1 MQNKKASKKINER
14 TKLIILV
21 AIIILIAIIVTLVIR
36 NIIISNNAREN
47 EYLAAGNE
55 NSSLI
60 ANNIKKGITIGGITG
75 TLESLDTSD
84 ANATPEDIEWGKTG
98 YVNGVKIVGT
108 MLTSNKVSYLKDK
121 NVFFD
126 ENKEVKDDLDNI
138 VTVPKG
144 FKVSSESAVLVE
156 DGIVIEDKK
165 GNQFVWIPAGI
176 NGVNIN
182 TTNGTK
188 TIKYARTDF
197 GIQFGSG
204 ITDDPNDYSG
214 YYESMPADERASIEK
229 YSGYYIGRFDAGDS
243 VATAAKRMRQEEDS
257 ASNTVTIK
265 KGDAPYN
272 YVTKSGAIALAE
284 GMAQKESY
292 DAKTKMTSAF
302 AWDTAINFIK
312 IKNSDYDLNSEQ
324 GNYIDTSFQYTD
336 ITTEN
341 LVTKAENDEVLVP
354 NGQTTAVSNIFD
366 MGGNTFKYT
375 SESYLIDGSVYDLV
389 YRGGTVEASK
399 ESRPSAYR
407 GYTNVNFGGNNEIYG
422 FRITLYIN

>member
-272 YVTKSGAIALAE
+272 YVTKSEAIALAE

-302 AWDTAINFIK
+302 A
-312 IKNSDYDLNSEQ
+312 
-324 GNYIDTSFQYTD
+324 
-336 ITTEN
+336 
-341 LVTKAENDEVLVP
+341 
-354 NGQTTAVSNIFD
+354 
-366 MGGNTFKYT
+366 
-375 SESYLIDGSVYDLV
+375 
-389 YRGGTVEASK
+389 
-399 ESRPSAYR
+399 
-407 GYTNVNFGGNNEIYG
+407 
-422 FRITLYIN
+422 

>member
-1 MQNKKASKKINER
+1 MQNKKASKKINKR
-14 TKLIILV
+14 TKLIIFV
-21 AIIILIAIIVTLVIR
+21 AIIILIAIIVTFVIR
-36 NIIISNNAREN
+36 NIIINNNVIKN

-182 TTNGTK
+182 TTTGTK
-188 TIKYARTDF
+188 KIKYERTDF

-204 ITDDPNDYSG
+204 GITDNPNELFG
-214 YYESMPADERASIEK
+214 YYESMPDDERASIEK
-229 YSGYYIGRFDAGDS
+229 YSGYYIGRYDAGDS
-243 VATAAKRMRQEEDS
+243 VATVAKRMRQEEDS
-257 ASNTVTIK
+257 AGNTVTIK

-272 YVTKSGAIALAE
+272 YVTKSEAIALAE

-292 DAKTKMTSAF
+292 DAKTKMTSSF

-312 IKNSDYDLNSEQ
+312 IKNNDYDVNSSQ
-324 GNYIDTSFQYTD
+324 GNYDDTSFQYTD
-336 ITTEN
+336 ITSGDTI
-341 LVTKAENDEVLVP
+341 TKNEGDLVLVP
-354 NGQTTAVSNIFD
+354 NGQTTAVSNIYD
-366 MGGNTFKYT
+366 MGGNTYKYT
-375 SESYLIDGSVYDLV
+375 SESYLMDGYVYDLV
-389 YRGGTVEASK
+389 YRGGNFQGYSST
-399 ESRPSAYR
+399 RPAAYR
-407 GYTNVNFGGNNEIYG
+407 GYASASNEGNEFNR
-422 FRITLYIN
+422 F